1 MSHTRQPNQTLTSST
16 QVDSASE
23 LSQTSSITQVVTGT
37 LRLRG
42 ERLANSTTQQQG
54 EQRASGRRIRW
65 GEDVID
71 NEGMGKKNSK
81 GKGGFTASLTF
92 PDYQAITCQLFPLLP
107 SFSKISANYNNH
119 EYTVC
124 CIYHKSRALDESS
137 SESDSSSSDTG
148 DSDIDV
154 CHGSARRQCSHEHVD
169 GHHSHSNKCDPE
181 PSSHHPRRSKRK
193 SKRKPSP
200 NAYERVS
207 KNAKRRSEKDHS

>member
-42 ERLANSTTQQQG
+42 ERLANSTTQQQE

-81 GKGGFTASLTF
+81 GKGGFTASPTF
-92 PDYQAITCQLFPLLP
+92 PKYLLIITTTNTQSAVYITNRVPWTRVAP
-107 SFSKISANYNNH
+107 SPSPSLRILAPPRIPPVIVILTSVMGAR
-119 EYTVC
+119 E
-124 CIYHKSRALDESS
+124 
-137 SESDSSSSDTG
+137 
-148 DSDIDV
+148 
-154 CHGSARRQCSHEHVD
+154 GSAVTTMSMATIHIRTNAILNLQVISRGDQKEGNRRESRVLTHM
-169 GHHSHSNKCDPE
+169 
-181 PSSHHPRRSKRK
+181 RRCQRT
-193 SKRKPSP
+193 PD
-200 NAYERVS
+200 AL
-207 KNAKRRSEKDHS
+207 RRITLK

>member
-81 GKGGFTASLTF
+81 
-92 PDYQAITCQLFPLLP
+92 
-107 SFSKISANYNNH
+107 
-119 EYTVC
+119 VC

>member
-16 QVDSASE
+16 QVDSTSE

-42 ERLANSTTQQQG
+42 ERLANSTTQQQE

-81 GKGGFTASLTF
+81 
-92 PDYQAITCQLFPLLP
+92 
-107 SFSKISANYNNH
+107 
-119 EYTVC
+119 VC

-137 SESDSSSSDTG
+137 SESESESSDTG

-154 CHGSARRQCSHEHVD
+154 CHGSARRQCSHDHVD

-181 PSSHHPRRSKRK
+181 PSSHYPRRSKRRK

-200 NAYERVS
+200 NAYEKVS
-207 KNAKRRSEKDHS
+207 KNARRSEKDHS